1 MTREAFD
8 TLVNRLEVAS
18 SDRPDD
24 LMLRAVGLI
33 VLGYLILGL
42 AILFGLSLAGAG
54 VWLMLSS
61 PWTPQAWLAI
71 LFVPA
76 GLGVA
81 FLILSCLWV
90 PLEEPKGV
98 RLDPGELPELFRFIS
113 DIGPKTRKIHRVIL
127 DGELNASVV
136 QLPRFGLC
144 GWHRT
149 WLVIGMPLM
158 QALPPDEFRA
168 VLAHEFAHLDG
179 CHSGISRWLHRTRMT
194 WERVLDRLEDSSW
207 CPLLGR
213 LLAWFWPRFNAPAF
227 ILSRMQE
234 FECDR
239 VAAHREGVRPLADGL
254 MRLAIQS
261 QRLEENFWQPLHAGI
276 RHHESPPGD
285 IMRQMSAFLRK
296 PMDPESAARRLSQ
309 ALRMETDNRDS
320 HPGLSER
327 LEKLGIL
334 EEESRTNFEHPP
346 AVPAV
351 DLLLPASFREQAE
364 SALSRL
370 WQDGATK
377 RWREKHRE
385 ALDLKKTSRS
395 KSPGI
400 RESWERIAAL
410 SRLDG
415 LGRMQP
421 EILALLD
428 RKPDHAGALY
438 LRGCH
443 LAQREDPQAIS
454 FLERAA
460 NDPTIAVQAFDT
472 LADFHRRCGRV
483 EEILQLKRRANRH
496 EQELRAALVERNKLD
511 RHDSFASHELDPT
524 CVESL
529 REVLKDHPAVKRA
542 WLVAKHVRHF
552 PHWRHF
558 VLILDTRWSA
568 LRSISDTTQ
577 QQLLSRILK
586 EWEVDGYVL
595 AVRDDGEHRPVARTI
610 RRLVPDCE
618 VYRQS

>member
-1 MTREAFD
+1 MTREASD
-8 TLVNRLEVAS
+8 TPANRSEVAS
-18 SDRPDD
+18 SDRADG
-24 LMLRAVGLI
+24 LALRAAGLI
-33 VLGYLILGL
+33 MVGYLILGL

-71 LFVPA
+71 LFIPA

-81 FLILSCLWV
+81 FLILGCLWV
-90 PLEEPKGV
+90 PLDEPKGA
-98 RLDPGELPELFRFIS
+98 RLEPEELPELFRLIS
-113 DIGPKTRKIHRVIL
+113 DTGPKARKIHRVIL
-127 DGELNASVV
+127 DGQLNASIV

-168 VLAHEFAHLDG
+168 VLAREFAHLDG

-194 WERVLDRLEDSSW
+194 WERVLDRLEDSPWS
-207 CPLLGR
+207 PLVGR
-213 LLAWFWPRFNAPAF
+213 LLAWFWPRFNAPAA

-239 VAAHREGVRPLADGL
+239 AAAHREGVRPLADGL
-254 MRLAIQS
+254 KRLAIQS
-261 QRLEENFWQPLHAGI
+261 QRLEEDFWQALHAGI
-276 RHHESPPGD
+276 RLHESPPGD
-285 IMRQMSAFLRK
+285 IMRQLSAFLRK
-296 PMDPESAARRLSQ
+296 PMDPESAARWLSQ
-309 ALRMETDNRDS
+309 ALRTETDNRDS

-327 LEKLGIL
+327 LEKLGIV
-334 EEESRTNFEHPP
+334 EEESLADFAHPP
-346 AVPAV
+346 ATPAA
-351 DLLLPASFREQAE
+351 DILLPALFREQAE

-370 WQDGATK
+370 WQDGAAK
-377 RWREKHRE
+377 RSREKHRE
-385 ALDLKKTSRS
+385 ALARQKIGRS
-395 KSPGI
+395 KPPGI

-428 RKPDHAGALY
+428 RRPDHAGALY

-443 LAQREDPQAIS
+443 LAQKEDPQAIG

-460 NDPTIAVQAFDT
+460 NDPTIAVQVFGT

-483 EEILQLKRRANRH
+483 EEILQLKRRSNRH

-511 RHDSFASHELDPT
+511 RHDSFASHELEET

-529 REVLKDHPAVKRA
+529 CETLKDHPVVKRA

-558 VLILDTRWSA
+558 VLILDTRWSV
-568 LRSISDTTQ
+568 LRSINDATR

-595 AVRDDGEHRPVARTI
+595 AVRDDAEHRPVVRTI

-618 VYRQS
+618 IYRQS